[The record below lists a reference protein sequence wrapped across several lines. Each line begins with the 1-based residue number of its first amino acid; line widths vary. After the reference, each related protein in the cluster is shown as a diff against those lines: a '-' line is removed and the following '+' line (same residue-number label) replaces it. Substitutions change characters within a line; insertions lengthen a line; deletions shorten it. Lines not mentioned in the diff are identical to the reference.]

1 VAEKTGTKNA
11 FEFVTIASARARQ
24 LLTGCTPRVAA
35 PSARQARTAM
45 AEVRAGEVGKSG
57 EQKRKMKNEK

>member
-1 VAEKTGTKNA
+1 VVEKTETKNA

-35 PSARQARTAM
+35 PSAKQARTAM
-45 AEVRAGEVGKSG
+45 AEVRAGEVGKTG
-57 EQKRKMKNEK
+57 KETKNEK

>member
-1 VAEKTGTKNA
+1 MVEKTKTKNA

-35 PSARQARTAM
+35 PSAKQARTAM
-45 AEVRAGEVGKSG
+45 AEVKAGEVGKIG
-57 EQKRKMKNEK
+57 KKKKEER